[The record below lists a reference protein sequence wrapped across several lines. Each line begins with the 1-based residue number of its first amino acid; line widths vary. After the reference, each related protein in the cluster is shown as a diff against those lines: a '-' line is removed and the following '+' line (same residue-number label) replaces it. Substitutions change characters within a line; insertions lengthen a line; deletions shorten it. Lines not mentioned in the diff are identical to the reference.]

1 MPLTCRARSSIV
13 RMVMGSNF
21 FMGRFIFWFCSGLV
35 PFFREFLRLPN
46 AREMSRRFTIKNHRE
61 AGERKGIDR
70 SPARRLREA
79 LGTFPQAAVPLQPC
93 SSTMSDHR

>member
-35 PFFREFLRLPN
+35 PFLREFLRLPN
-46 AREMSRRFTIKNHRE
+46 AREMSRRFTIKKPPGSWGAKR
-61 AGERKGIDR
+61 DR
-70 SPARRLREA
+70 SLPSPEVA
-79 LGTFPQAAVPLQPC
+79 G
-93 SSTMSDHR
+93 SSW